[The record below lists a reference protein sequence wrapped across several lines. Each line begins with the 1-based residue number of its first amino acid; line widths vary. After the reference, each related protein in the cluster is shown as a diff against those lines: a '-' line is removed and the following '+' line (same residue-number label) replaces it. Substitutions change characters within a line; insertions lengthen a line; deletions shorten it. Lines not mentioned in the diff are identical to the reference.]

1 MADDVK
7 SPAAERPY
15 IEFHH
20 VYKAFGEL
28 SVLDDVTFDVRR
40 GEMVAILG
48 RSGVGKSVTLKHILG
63 FLKPD
68 AGQVLVAGR
77 EVSTL
82 SEAQL
87 MEVRRH
93 VTMVFQSGALFDSLT
108 VGENVAY
115 PLRERAVRGL
125 AVSEEEIERR
135 VDKLLAQ
142 VELAEMKE
150 LMPSD
155 LSTGMKRAVAIA
167 RALAAEPE
175 CILYDEPTT
184 MVDPLMAQTLGDLIL
199 KVKQQTGLTSVV
211 VTHDMKLARKL
222 ADRVVFLVDG
232 RVGFFG
238 TTAEM
243 DQSSVPMVQEF
254 IQLDEVSLLSS

>member
-1 MADDVK
+1 MTDQTK
-7 SPAAERPY
+7 LPAAEKPY
-15 IEFHH
+15 IEFLH
-20 VYKAFGEL
+20 VYKAFDGQP
-28 SVLDDVTFDVRR
+28 VLEDVTFDVCR
-40 GEMVAILG
+40 GEVVAVLG

-68 AGQVLVAGR
+68 AGEVWVAGR
-77 EVSTL
+77 EVSVL
-82 SEAQL
+82 NEEEL
-87 MEVRRH
+87 MDVRRR

-115 PLRERAVRGL
+115 PLRERALRGL
-125 AVSEEEIERR
+125 QVSEEEIQQR
-135 VDKLLAQ
+135 VDMLLGQ
-142 VELAEMKE
+142 VELEGMRE

-184 MVDPLMAQTLGDLIL
+184 MVDPLMAQTVSDLIL

-211 VTHDMKLARKL
+211 VTHDVKLARKL

-232 RVGFFG
+232 RVAFFG
-238 TTAEM
+238 TMPEM

-254 IQLDEVSLLSS
+254 IQLDEVSFAK